1 MEKLHFTL
9 GDDAGL
15 LLSQRLFLMVRTLL
29 KMMIKTWMVG
39 YPCMAG

>member
-15 LLSQRLFLMVRTLL
+15 LLSQIAWERMFMDTV
-29 KMMIKTWMVG
+29 
-39 YPCMAG
+39 